1 MKYHLCDIDQNC
13 KKLTEKNCTVYG
25 ASSSKSM
32 IPGCLPYKF
41 HTKDKIPLLP
51 NANSKAPLASG

>member
-13 KKLTEKNCTVYG
+13 KKLTEKNYTVYG

-41 HTKDKIPLLP
+41 RAKDKIPLLP